1 MTAADDDPELE
12 CRVCR
17 GGPDLPSRPLFSPC
31 LCSGSIGLVHQ
42 DCLEAWLKHS
52 RKDNCELCKQKYNF
66 DPEYAENVPDVLP
79 IGVLLYSALKFLPYV
94 FRVLM
99 GPFLWLLYAP
109 SCTNLV
115 YKAWFRKD
123 AYSKTFF
130 SKDWHYKNYLE
141 ADTLAVMFKDSTTG
155 LVLMGVIIISS
166 VVLVRSA
173 LDSVLHTLFILF
185 RIPSLT
191 YTIAPQISFA
201 DFLRLDP
208 LEIEER
214 QAAVAVPAAPIR
226 AFGPI
231 RQQNAPPQRVL
242 RRNRFAHPA
251 FGVVRRGVERPVET
265 KTDSDHGENTDDRFA
280 DINEQDMEALM
291 KKLGVLPKSTV
302 SHEDNAGGSSVSGP
316 ESNVSNSRFPSD
328 SDTSSQPRKEMRL
341 SDYRTSRLLHGKAGE
356 GNDQLHNSLDSVDDG
371 AAKSPHTPREG
382 EDMNSRRIIAGNSMN
397 TTEYLDLDESH
408 DMHSPY
414 GGSKTKERVMFS
426 RQNKSVSPS
435 SSATRTSYSARRKD
449 AVLKMEKHDY
459 MNIDNNS
466 PNDDEL
472 DDQQKYEAA
481 LAFFSGESPKG
492 VKAPQHSGSSSKI
505 NNNEL
510 DELKVAGTVDA
521 ERVLPKVH
529 TKQVRS
535 GKGAIH
541 FDEWSD
547 AENENENENEHE
559 GDPDEVEGEG
569 EGEGDEVDA
578 IVEELNGL
586 INDHGDAEIE
596 IHNALDEI
604 FGVRPN
610 HPW

>member
-52 RKDNCELCKQKYNF
+52 QKDNCELCKQKYNF

-130 SKDWHYKNYLE
+130 SKDWHYTNYLE

-173 LDSVLHTLFILF
+173 LDSVLNTLFT
-185 RIPSLT
+185 PSWITNLT

-265 KTDSDHGENTDDRFA
+265 KTDSDHGENTDERFA
-280 DINEQDMEALM
+280 DINEQDMEVLM
-291 KKLGVLPKSTV
+291 KKLGVSPKSTV
-302 SHEDNAGGSSVSGP
+302 SHEDNAGGSSVSGSEP
-316 ESNVSNSRFPSD
+316 NVSITRFSSD

-341 SDYRTSRLLHGKAGE
+341 SDYRTSQLLHGKAGE
-356 GNDQLHNSLDSVDDG
+356 GNDQSHNSLDSVDDV

-382 EDMNSRRIIAGNSMN
+382 KDMNSRRIIAGNSMN
-397 TTEYLDLDESH
+397 TTEYVDLDESN

-449 AVLKMEKHDY
+449 AVHKMEKHDY

-492 VKAPQHSGSSSKI
+492 VKSPQHTGSSSKI

-521 ERVLPKVH
+521 DRVPPRVH
-529 TKQVRS
+529 TKHVRP

-541 FDEWSD
+541 FDEWSE